1 MKRTIIR
8 ALATLGIIF
17 VVLMIYTGY
26 LYFASSSISKG
37 EPIPKYD
44 HPTSALLVI
53 DIQEGT
59 TGNVSVTEEY
69 INQADA
75 LILNVNELVLLAD
88 SLNIPVVYIYHQ
100 IDNWLFNLATKGVL
114 AKNSPGTA
122 IDNRIKIVSKNI
134 FSKEKMDAFCNP
146 ELDEFLKQHKINKLL
161 ITGMDA
167 VYCVN
172 RTVYAA
178 LNRGYKITVIQDA
191 IISETESNKIEM
203 IEQFKSD
210 GIHVINSNEFS
221 SLF

>member
-8 ALATLGIIF
+8 VLTTLGIIL
-17 VVLMIYTGY
+17 VILVIYTGY

-44 HPTSALLVI
+44 HSISALLVI
-53 DIQEGT
+53 DIQEGS
-59 TGNVSVTEEY
+59 TGNVSVSEEY

-75 LILNVNELVLLAD
+75 LILNVNELILLAD

-100 IDNWLFNLATKGVL
+100 IDNWLFNLATNGVL

-122 IDNRIKIVSKNI
+122 IDSRIKIVSKNI

-146 ELDEFLKQHKINKLL
+146 ELDEFLKKHNVNKLL

-191 IISETESNKIEM
+191 IISETESKKIEM
-203 IEQFKSD
+203 IEQFESD
-210 GIHVINSNEFS
+210 GIHVINSDEFS